1 MLIIFSFLAAVL
13 TLGGGWLLLRTLL
26 CSTAITGTFVRCE
39 TYKSKGIHDVV
50 PVFRYEVDGF
60 EYVRPIIQSYSK
72 TYVESTFIPGD
83 TYTVYICKAFPKLVS
98 VSRRPQL
105 IEIVALLMG
114 LLMSSLVLFG

>member
-1 MLIIFSFLAAVL
+1 MLIIFSLLAAIL

-26 CSTAITGTFVRCE
+26 CNTPVTGTFVRCE

-60 EYVRPIIQSYSK
+60 EYVRPAIQSYSK
-72 TYVESTFIPGD
+72 TYVESTFIPRE
-83 TYTVYICKAFPKLVS
+83 TYTVYICKAIPKLVS

-105 IEIVALLMG
+105 IEIVALLVG
-114 LLMSSLVLFG
+114 LLMSCIALFG